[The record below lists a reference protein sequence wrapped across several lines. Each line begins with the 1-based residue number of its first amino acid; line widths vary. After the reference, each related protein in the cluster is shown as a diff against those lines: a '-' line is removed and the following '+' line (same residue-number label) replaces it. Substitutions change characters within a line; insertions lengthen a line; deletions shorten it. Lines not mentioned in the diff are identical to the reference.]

1 MEKKKLKINISKLS
15 IGGMERSFLN
25 FLNMS
30 DLPNDYN
37 ITVLIGY
44 TTDQKLLKQIPKNI
58 NYHVIAKKWNIIGKV
73 HAAFYLALSIIRAR
87 VFKNRYDCSIAY
99 SYQHGSLARLTRLE
113 SGNNIVFIHTDLL
126 RSRSSKQL
134 RHLVRKTKFDHF
146 SKVICVSNSAAK
158 AFEKIF
164 PNFQGRIFIINNFI
178 NYPDI
183 IKKSKEPINF
193 KKQSTTFLNVCR
205 HENDKNKKV
214 SRILKAAR
222 RLKDEGYIFEI
233 LLIGSGKED
242 AQYKKY
248 IDANKLS
255 NCVKIL
261 GAKSN
266 PFPYFLQS
274 DAVII
279 SSSYE
284 GYGIV
289 IDEARVLKVPIIS
302 TDIGD
307 AKQILSQGY
316 GILCDNSSNGVYEG
330 IKTFLKTPQNYNH
343 NFSAKNFNNEINQK
357 LHEAINESSK

>member
-1 MEKKKLKINISKLS
+1 MKKKKLKINISKLS

-30 DLPNDYN
+30 NLSNDYD

-44 TTDQKLLKQIPKNI
+44 VTDQKLLKQIPKNI
-58 NYHVIAKKWNIIGKV
+58 NYHIIAKKWNIVGKV
-73 HAAFYLALSIIRAR
+73 RAILYLVFSIIRAKISR
-87 VFKNRYDCSIAY
+87 NQYDCAIAY

-113 SGNNIVFIHTDLL
+113 STNNIIFIHTDLL
-126 RSRSSKQL
+126 KSRSPKQL
-134 RHLVRKTKFDHF
+134 KHLIRKTKFNHF
-146 SKVICVSNSAAK
+146 SKVICVSDSAAK
-158 AFEKIF
+158 SFKKIF
-164 PNFQGRIFIINNFI
+164 PNFQGKIFTINNFI
-178 NYPDI
+178 DYLDI
-183 IKKSKEPINF
+183 VQKSKEPVNF
-193 KKQSTTFLNVCR
+193 QKRTTTLLNVCR

-214 SRILKAAR
+214 SRILKAAK
-222 RLKDEGYIFEI
+222 RLKDEGNTFEI

-242 AQYKKY
+242 LRYKKY

-255 NCVKIL
+255 DYVKML
-261 GAKSN
+261 GPKSN

-274 DAVII
+274 DAIII

-289 IDEARVLKVPIIS
+289 IDEARVLKIPIIS

-330 IKTFLKTPQNYNH
+330 IKTFLKTPRNYNH
-343 NFSAKNFNNEINQK
+343 NFSAKYFNDRINQ
-357 LHEAINESSK
+357 